1 MVNIMSYTVILDQTI
16 TWTPARPN
24 RLLENATLLI
34 GRPGD
39 FFLRDPDPLLELGG
53 VLSNFGDENWYRF
66 GKEATWLVTSWT
78 TWDDRKSKLQTIHF
92 QALFVRFLNVCCFG
106 WRCLKQICRYAWKLS
121 YERHVC
127 LFDGLGAET
136 TSKVCHH
143 ISSLRSV
150 RIPPSTNQD
159 AKKSKRELLAVCC

>member
-39 FFLRDPDPLLELGG
+39 FFLSDPDPLLELGF

-66 GKEATWLVTSWT
+66 GREAPWLVTSWT
-78 TWDDRKSKLQTIHF
+78 TWDNRKSKLQTIPF
-92 QALFVRFLNVCCFG
+92 RALFCELLE
-106 WRCLKQICRYAWKLS
+106 CLLLRLKMLKADMHDMPVWWTGCRNHQQSMSPHLFTQICQ
-121 YERHVC
+121 
-127 LFDGLGAET
+127 D
-136 TSKVCHH
+136 
-143 ISSLRSV
+143 
-150 RIPPSTNQD
+150 STLYQP
-159 AKKSKRELLAVCC
+159 RCQEI